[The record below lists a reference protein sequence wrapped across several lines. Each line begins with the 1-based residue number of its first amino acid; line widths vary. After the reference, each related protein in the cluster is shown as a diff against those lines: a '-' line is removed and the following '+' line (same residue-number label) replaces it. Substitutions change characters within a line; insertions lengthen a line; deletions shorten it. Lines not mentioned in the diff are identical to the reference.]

1 MIKIVIKKI
10 LQIFGWRLVKIS
22 NPPKILSP
30 ENNEV
35 IIDCY
40 RKSKGI
46 IHIGAHRGTEAPIYA
61 WFNKSVIWIEPNKDI
76 FGELKLNIS
85 NYKNQK
91 AYNYL
96 LHETNQKEVK
106 FKISNNDGA
115 SSSIYDFGEHH
126 KNSILFG
133 KRKFK
138 FTKIIKMETYSFD
151 NFINQEKINIREFDL
166 WIIDVQG
173 SELPVI
179 KGSQNSLKFCKYL
192 VTEISKK
199 EFYKGGTKWID
210 LLQWLRENKFEMIF
224 EPEKDHDNAIFK
236 NVSI

>member
-91 AYNYL
+91 AYNYQ
-96 LHETNQKEVK
+96 N
-106 FKISNNDGA
+106 G
-115 SSSIYDFGEHH
+115 
-126 KNSILFG
+126 
-133 KRKFK
+133 
-138 FTKIIKMETYSFD
+138 
-151 NFINQEKINIREFDL
+151 NIF
-166 WIIDVQG
+166 
-173 SELPVI
+173 
-179 KGSQNSLKFCKYL
+179 F
-192 VTEISKK
+192 
-199 EFYKGGTKWID
+199 
-210 LLQWLRENKFEMIF
+210 
-224 EPEKDHDNAIFK
+224 
-236 NVSI
+236 